1 MNRDT
6 INKAYEAAVEVYAQH
21 GVNVEAA
28 MKKLSENEISFHC
41 WQGDDVT
48 GLEALG
54 GGASGGIMSTGSYPG
69 KPRSG
74 DELRADIDKA
84 MSLIPGKQR
93 INLHASYAE
102 LDGENVDR
110 DKYETRHFRKWID
123 WAKERDL
130 AIDFN
135 ATCFGHPMAVDNL
148 TLSNPDDK
156 IRRFW
161 IDHCKAVRKIGADM
175 GKELGKT
182 VVNNIWVPDGIKDI
196 PADRTYYRQLLR
208 DSLDEILAV
217 KYPAEY
223 IVDAVESKYFGIG
236 VESFTVGSH
245 EFYMGYA
252 AHARA
257 NGNENVMVTLDM
269 GHFHNQEAIADKI
282 SSMLLFSNKMLIHVS
297 RPVNWDSD
305 HVVIS
310 NEDLFDVM
318 REIKRADAFGRVFLA
333 TDFFDGSIN
342 RINAWVTG
350 IRASQK
356 SVLAALLEPTDKL
369 QEAERAGDFSNRLAL
384 MEEARSLPYAAVWN
398 KYCLDNG
405 VPAGADYIED
415 IKKYEQEVLSA
426 R

>member
-135 ATCFGHPMAVDNL
+135 ATCFGHPMAADNL

>member
-1 MNRDT
+1 
-6 INKAYEAAVEVYAQH
+6 
-21 GVNVEAA
+21 
-28 MKKLSENEISFHC
+28 
-41 WQGDDVT
+41 
-48 GLEALG
+48 
-54 GGASGGIMSTGSYPG
+54 
-69 KPRSG
+69 
-74 DELRADIDKA
+74 
-84 MSLIPGKQR
+84 
-93 INLHASYAE
+93 
-102 LDGENVDR
+102 NVDR

-135 ATCFGHPMAVDNL
+135 ATCFGHPMAADNL